1 MPPDLEERPYS
12 EDLGIGTD
20 ASERTGA
27 SERMGVS
34 EGTDASEK
42 IGRSASTGEFD
53 PAGSSR
59 RTRGR
64 SPMDLSGHAAT
75 TRHRA
80 TDRTGFVDKPYPM
93 DSDLAG
99 DAHRGGTTYRAP
111 FPDTYPEV
119 SDVSARSVSQASAVT
134 GASAGGPPAG
144 EPIITPV
151 GQMPESI
158 RASARSSGVATVT
171 PAATTTPA
179 TATAASP
186 AMTRSTAAA
195 PRVAVRTAAIPT
207 EAEAAADGQITGG
220 KRSRPSAGQLVSG
233 VAADM
238 STLIRKEVELAK
250 AEVRQSANRAGKG
263 AGMFAGAGGAA
274 VFAVLFLL
282 LAAMFGLSEVMALGW
297 AALIVAAILVLSA
310 AVLGLVAK
318 RTVKKVHPAPTQTV
332 ETLKEDVRWA
342 SGLRK

>member
-1 MPPDLEERPYS
+1 M
-12 EDLGIGTD
+12 
-20 ASERTGA
+20 
-27 SERMGVS
+27 
-34 EGTDASEK
+34 
-42 IGRSASTGEFD
+42 
-53 PAGSSR
+53 
-59 RTRGR
+59 
-64 SPMDLSGHAAT
+64 
-75 TRHRA
+75 
-80 TDRTGFVDKPYPM
+80 
-93 DSDLAG
+93 
-99 DAHRGGTTYRAP
+99 
-111 FPDTYPEV
+111 
-119 SDVSARSVSQASAVT
+119 
-134 GASAGGPPAG
+134 
-144 EPIITPV
+144 
-151 GQMPESI
+151 
-158 RASARSSGVATVT
+158 
-171 PAATTTPA
+171 
-179 TATAASP
+179 
-186 AMTRSTAAA
+186 
-195 PRVAVRTAAIPT
+195 
-207 EAEAAADGQITGG
+207 TGG